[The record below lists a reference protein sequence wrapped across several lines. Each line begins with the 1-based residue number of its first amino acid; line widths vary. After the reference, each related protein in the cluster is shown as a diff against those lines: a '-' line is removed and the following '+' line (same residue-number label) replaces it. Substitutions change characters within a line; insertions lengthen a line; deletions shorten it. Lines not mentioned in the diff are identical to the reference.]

1 MKPVAP
7 RADHDLAE
15 AWLRLAMP
23 RALDPRSLAD
33 ALEKLGGP
41 REVLEAGRAR
51 LREAGVPPK
60 AAAAVASGGLA
71 DAAARE
77 REECRRLGISL
88 VARSDPAYPA
98 PLAAIR
104 DPPPVLW
111 VRGRLDA
118 ADETAV
124 AIVGSRRATEW
135 GRGTAER
142 LGREVAG
149 AGATVVS
156 GGARGVDAAAHRGAL
171 AGGGRTI
178 AVLGNGL
185 RTSYPPEH
193 EGLFGEIAAA
203 GAVVSEFPLDEIPR
217 PWNFPRRNR
226 VVAGLSLGVVV
237 VEATETSGAWHTVGS
252 AIEEGREVMAV
263 PGRAGSPTS
272 ALPHRLLREGAA
284 LVEGV
289 ADILAALPPVMVR
302 TNRAPARAESPD
314 GRPAPTPDEAALLR
328 LLEED
333 PLPLA
338 EIAARSKRPVPEVAA
353 ALTKLEIGRR
363 VRALPGGL
371 YAVR

>member
-1 MKPVAP
+1 MSAP
-7 RADHDLAE
+7 EELAE

-23 RALDPRSLAD
+23 RALEPRFLAE
-33 ALEKLGGP
+33 AIAALGGP
-41 REVLEAGRAR
+41 REVLDAGRRR

-60 AAAAVASGGLA
+60 AAAAVASGELA

-77 REECRRLGISL
+77 REECRRLGVSL
-88 VARSDPAYPA
+88 VPRSDPGYPVA
-98 PLAAIR
+98 LASVR

-118 ADETAV
+118 ADEAAV

-185 RTSYPPEH
+185 RAPYPPEH
-193 EGLFGEIAAA
+193 EALFGEIAGA
-203 GAVVSEFPLDEIPR
+203 GAVVTEFPLDEVPR
-217 PWNFPRRNR
+217 PANFPRRNR
-226 VVAGLSLGVVV
+226 VVAGLALGVVV

-252 AIEEGREVMAV
+252 ALEEGREVMAV

-272 ALPHRLLREGAA
+272 ALPHQLLREGAA

-289 ADILAALPPVMVR
+289 SDILAALPPVLVR
-302 TNRAPARAESPD
+302 QPAPALEGSGND
-314 GRPAPTPDEAALLR
+314 RPAPSPGEAALLR

-338 EIAARSKRPVPEVAA
+338 EIAARARRPVPEVAA
-353 ALTKLEIGRR
+353 ALTRLEIGRR

-371 YAVR
+371 YAAR